1 VKVSRGRL
9 IAALHLASTR
19 APGALALGYVV
30 WELWGRA
37 PRVVMQGVPA
47 VLAVAAFVE
56 FREALRLP
64 KAAAGETLSR

>member
-1 VKVSRGRL
+1 
-9 IAALHLASTR
+9 
-19 APGALALGYVV
+19 
-30 WELWGRA
+30 
-37 PRVVMQGVPA
+37 MQGVLA